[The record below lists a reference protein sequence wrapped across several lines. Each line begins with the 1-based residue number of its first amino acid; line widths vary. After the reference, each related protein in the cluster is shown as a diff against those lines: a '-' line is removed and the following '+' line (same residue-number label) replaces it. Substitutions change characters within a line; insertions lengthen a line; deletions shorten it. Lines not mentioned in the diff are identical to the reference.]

1 MEEEDKVDF
10 GFDKNKGCRSGGV
23 DSGGNDDNDD
33 DEEEEDET
41 WRVLIVVVVVEEPA
55 RVDELND
62 WQESA
67 MRILELNEDVVR
79 GLMLNGF

>member
-33 DEEEEDET
+33 DEEEEDE
-41 WRVLIVVVVVEEPA
+41 RVLIIVVVVVEEPA

-62 WQESA
+62 
-67 MRILELNEDVVR
+67 
-79 GLMLNGF
+79 